1 MAKLP
6 FQSAIDR
13 ARESWVALS
22 LRERR
27 MLTTLF
33 AALVVAVVA
42 MGFGSMRK
50 DIAARHARIA
60 DKQMQIQKV
69 AVLAAGYRDAEMAR
83 SRIESRIR
91 GTPVRL
97 FSYLEDISKRQN
109 LALGDMQ
116 DRGTDPAGDGIQRST
131 VELSFAQIDLRKL
144 TDFLNEI
151 EKSPHLVKV
160 EKLRVRHR
168 NDNPDLLD
176 VNLTVSTYQLGQ
188 S

>member
-1 MAKLP
+1 MARLP
-6 FQSAIDR
+6 FQSTIDR
-13 ARESWVALS
+13 ARESWSSLS

-27 MLTTLF
+27 MLSLLF
-33 AALVVAVVA
+33 AAFVVTVVA

-50 DIAARHARIA
+50 DIASRQARIA
-60 DKQMQIQKV
+60 EKQMQIQKV
-69 AVLAAGYRDAEMAR
+69 AVLASGYREAELAR
-83 SRIESRIR
+83 SRMESRIR

-97 FSYLEDISKRQN
+97 FSYLEDISRRQS

-116 DRGTDPAGDGIQRST
+116 DRGTDAAGEGIERST
-131 VELSFAQIDLRKL
+131 VELSFAQIELRKL
-144 TDFLNEI
+144 VEFLNEI

-176 VNLTVSTYQLGQ
+176 VNLTVSTYQLAK